1 MSKPVVINPLT
12 INPFTSSWIEQNTDF
27 DMRAANSQSSSAG
40 DQYRG
45 LDRINYDYRYTVFQS
60 QQMYDYFMSKPS
72 IELMSREITR
82 KLAGVHPEGKNIVV
96 PDYSILSVADSM
108 YQNQRMEVKVMQEMT
123 INFIVNSIKSEYQ
136 ILENNNKLSIWVQ
149 KYDVDSGLQ
158 RISNG
163 DVKLN
168 RKQRN
173 SYMAWRY

>member
-1 MSKPVVINPLT
+1 
-12 INPFTSSWIEQNTDF
+12 
-27 DMRAANSQSSSAG
+27 
-40 DQYRG
+40 
-45 LDRINYDYRYTVFQS
+45 
-60 QQMYDYFMSKPS
+60 MYDYFMSKPS
-72 IELMSREITR
+72 IDLMSREITR
-82 KLAGVHPEGKNIVV
+82 KLEGVHPEGKRIVV

-158 RISNG
+158 RLSNG
-163 DVKLN
+163 DIKLN